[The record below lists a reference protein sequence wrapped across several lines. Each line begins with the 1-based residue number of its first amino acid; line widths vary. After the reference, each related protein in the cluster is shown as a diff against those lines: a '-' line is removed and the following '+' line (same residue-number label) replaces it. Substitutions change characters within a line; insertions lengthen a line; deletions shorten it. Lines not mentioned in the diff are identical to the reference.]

1 MDLKEKGK
9 LLYFFPD
16 LELSYEKK
24 TSIIKF
30 KILIII

>member
-16 LELSYEKK
+16 LELSYEKNLHNK
-24 TSIIKF
+24 VQNIDYY
-30 KILIII
+30 